1 MIQNIKQ
8 KKLILKSIKEILNIL
23 PIKNVLFFKDELV
36 ILINSKFLKIVLS
49 FLKLHTYA
57 QYNLLVCISGVDYL
71 YKKYRFE
78 LNYELL
84 SMRYNNRIRI
94 KLFFDELTTIS
105 SITYLFSSAGWYE
118 CEIWDMFGIFF
129 FNHNNLKR
137 ILTDYGFEGNPLK
150 KDFPL
155 SGYIEIKYN
164 EAQKRIISES
174 IELSQEYRTFKF
186 LSPWK
191 I

>member
-8 KKLILKSIKEILNIL
+8 KKLILKSIKIILNML
-23 PIKNVLFFKDELV
+23 PIKNILFFKDEIV
-36 ILINSKFLKIVLS
+36 ILINSKFLIVILT
-49 FLKLHTYA
+49 FLKLHTHS

-84 SMRYNNRIRI
+84 SMRFNNRIRI
-94 KLFFDELTTIS
+94 KLFFDELT
-105 SITYLFSSAGWYE
+105 SIPSIDKLFSSASWYE

-129 FNHNNLKR
+129 SNHSNLKR

-174 IELSQEYRTFKF
+174 IELSQEYRTFNF
-186 LSPWK
+186 LSPWET
-191 I
+191 